1 MARNSGFAEMVS
13 MLHNAVLHGDQGL
26 REALTESLEKI
37 DESGRDAQ
45 AATSRAVTEGLT
57 QVFDEVNLL
66 RRDVNR
72 AVKPASGDLFASKTE
87 EVTGLLRAELTEL
100 RTTLNRLNGL
110 TLTPPPPFAPGTPA
124 VFSGPEGPSTPLQS
138 AIPAQRGPNYEDLTI
153 GSLSVPAPAPV
164 PVSGPEAD
172 GGREPGAQTVGAAEA
187 QEPDGGPAGEEPAV
201 ETAPEAA
208 TSALSEESVRQAVR
222 EVLAQELT
230 PLVEQL
236 TTPAT
241 TAEEQPDSAE
251 QLRETVRE
259 AVGQVR
265 EELATV
271 LEAARAGFASLAQ
284 EIAGLR
290 TAVDELQA
298 RPAETSEPAEV
309 SKEHTAL
316 LRTAARISS
325 ADLRCHRDTWEFL
338 TTRTAGHPHFRVPPR
353 VTEES
358 DERVFAPLSGRS
370 LIALLISLH
379 TVTSS
384 APDGSGDHELAATLY
399 ERIEQRLTRLGPG
412 EGERVTIA
420 LDDRVTPEPDT
431 DGDDQDGENGGT
443 GTRLGWGA

>member
-13 MLHNAVLHGDQGL
+13 MLHNAVLHGDQSL

-37 DESGRDAQ
+37 DESGRGAQ

-57 QVFDEVNLL
+57 QVFDEVNQL
-66 RRDVNR
+66 RKDVTK
-72 AVKPASGDLFASKTE
+72 AVKPASGDLFTSKTE

-110 TLTPPPPFAPGTPA
+110 ALSPPPPPAPGTPA
-124 VFSGPEGPSTPLQS
+124 AFTSPDAPGTPLQA
-138 AIPAQRGPNYEDLTI
+138 AIPAQRGPDHEDPAVV
-153 GSLSVPAPAPV
+153 SSVPALA
-164 PVSGPEAD
+164 SGPGAD
-172 GGREPGAQTVGAAEA
+172 DGREPGSQTVGAA
-187 QEPDGGPAGEEPAV
+187 GEEPAA
-201 ETAPEAA
+201 ETTPEATA
-208 TSALSEESVRQAVR
+208 TALSVESVRQAVR
-222 EVLAQELT
+222 EVLAPELT

-236 TTPAT
+236 TTPAS
-241 TAEEQPDSAE
+241 TAEEQPDGAE

-259 AVGQVR
+259 ATDQVR
-265 EELATV
+265 KEITTV
-271 LEAARAGFASLAQ
+271 LEATRDGFTSLAQ

-290 TAVDELQA
+290 TVVDELQA
-298 RPAETSEPAEV
+298 RPTETPEPVKVSE
-309 SKEHTAL
+309 EHTAL

-353 VTEES
+353 VTDEA

-379 TVTSS
+379 TVTTSP
-384 APDGSGDHELAATLY
+384 ADGSGDHELAATLY

-420 LDDRVTPEPDT
+420 LDDRVAPEADS
-431 DGDDQDGENGGT
+431 DGDDQDGESGGT

>member
-1 MARNSGFAEMVS
+1 

-26 REALTESLEKI
+26 REALTESLGKI

-72 AVKPASGDLFASKTE
+72 AVKPTSGDLFASKTE

-100 RTTLNRLNGL
+100 RTTLNRLNRL
-110 TLTPPPPFAPGTPA
+110 TLTPPPPSMPGTPA
-124 VFSGPEGPSTPLQS
+124 AFTGPEGPSTPLQS
-138 AIPAQRGPNYEDLTI
+138 AIPAQRGPDYEDLTT

-164 PVSGPEAD
+164 PASGPESDD
-172 GGREPGAQTVGAAEA
+172 GRAPGPQTLGAAEA
-187 QEPDGGPAGEEPAV
+187 QEPDGGTAEEQPAAA
-201 ETAPEAA
+201 TTPEATA
-208 TSALSEESVRQAVR
+208 TALSEESVRQAVR

-236 TTPAT
+236 ATPAAPAAP
-241 TAEEQPDSAE
+241 AEEQPDGAD
-251 QLRETVRE
+251 QLRKTVRE
-259 AVGQVR
+259 AAGQVR
-265 EELATV
+265 EELAIV
-271 LEAARAGFASLAQ
+271 LEATRTGFVSLAQ

-290 TAVDELQA
+290 TVVDELQA

-309 SKEHTAL
+309 SEEHTAL

-353 VTEES
+353 VTDEA

-370 LIALLISLH
+370 LIALLISLY
-379 TVTSS
+379 TVTTSP
-384 APDGSGDHELAATLY
+384 ADGSGDHELAATLY
-399 ERIEQRLTRLGPG
+399 ERIEQRLTCLGPG
-412 EGERVTIA
+412 EGARVITS
-420 LDDRVTPEPDT
+420 LDDRVVPEPDT
-431 DGDDQDGENGGT
+431 DGDNQDGENGGT